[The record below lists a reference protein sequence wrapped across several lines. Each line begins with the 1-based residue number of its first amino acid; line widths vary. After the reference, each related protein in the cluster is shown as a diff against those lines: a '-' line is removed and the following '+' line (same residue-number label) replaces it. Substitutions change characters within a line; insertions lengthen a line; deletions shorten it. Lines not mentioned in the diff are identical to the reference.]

1 VSIHERAATAL
12 VAEDE
17 TVLREELCAHLAAL
31 WPGLRIVAQA
41 ANGLEALQLMERHRP
56 DVLFLDIQMPGM
68 TGIEVARQAERAMHV
83 VFITAYDAHAVA
95 DFERGAVDYVL
106 KPYSAA
112 RLAES
117 VRRVKER
124 IGNAPVAL
132 DGVLRELAAAVQ
144 PRDYL
149 RWINASSGSEVKLI
163 TVDEVC
169 YFQADS
175 KYTLVMTA
183 EGEALIRRPLKELV
197 EQLDPAQFWQI
208 HRSTIVNA
216 NAIAGVTRDF
226 RGHISVKLK
235 VRSEKL
241 PVSEGHEHLFRQ
253 M

>member
-1 VSIHERAATAL
+1 MITPTAL

-17 TVLREELCAHLAAL
+17 SVLRDELCAHLAAL
-31 WPGLRIVAQA
+31 WPELRIVAQA
-41 ANGLEALQLMERHRP
+41 DNGLEALQLLERHRP
-56 DVLFLDIQMPGM
+56 DVLFLDIQMPGL
-68 TGIEVARQAERAMHV
+68 TGIEVARQAERRHHV

-95 DFERGAVDYVL
+95 AFERGAVDYVL
-106 KPYSAA
+106 KPYTTA

-124 IGNAPVAL
+124 LGGAPPAL
-132 DGVLRELAAAVQ
+132 DEVLREIAAASQ
-144 PRDYL
+144 PRDHL
-149 RWINASSGSEVKLI
+149 RWINASSGTEVKVI

-169 YFQADS
+169 YFRADA

-197 EQLDPAQFWQI
+197 EQLDPAQFWQV

-216 NAIAGVTRDF
+216 NAISGVGRDF
-226 RGHISVKLK
+226 RGRVHLKLK
-235 VRSEKL
+235 ARRETL
-241 PVSEGHEHLFRQ
+241 AVSEQHEHLFRS

>member
-1 VSIHERAATAL
+1 VNASERSAAAL

-17 TVLREELCAHLAAL
+17 AVLREELCAHLAAL
-31 WPGLRIVAQA
+31 WPALRIVAQA
-41 ANGLEALQLMERHRP
+41 TNGLEALQLMERHRP
-56 DVLFLDIQMPGM
+56 DVAFLDIQMPGL
-68 TGIEVARQAERAMHV
+68 TGIEVARQAERSMHV

-95 DFERGAVDYVL
+95 AFERGAVDYVL
-106 KPYSAA
+106 KPYTAA

-124 IGNAPVAL
+124 LASAPVAL

-144 PRDYL
+144 PREHL
-149 RWINASSGSEVKLI
+149 RWINASSGTEVRLI

-169 YFQADS
+169 YFQADT

-183 EGEALIRRPLKELV
+183 EGEALIRRPLKELI
-197 EQLDPAQFWQI
+197 EQLDPAQFWLV

-216 NAIAGVTRDF
+216 NAIAGVSRDL
-226 RGHISVKLK
+226 RGRVRLKLK
-235 VRSEKL
+235 QRREL
-241 PVSEGHEHLFRQ
+241 LQVSEAHEHLFRQ